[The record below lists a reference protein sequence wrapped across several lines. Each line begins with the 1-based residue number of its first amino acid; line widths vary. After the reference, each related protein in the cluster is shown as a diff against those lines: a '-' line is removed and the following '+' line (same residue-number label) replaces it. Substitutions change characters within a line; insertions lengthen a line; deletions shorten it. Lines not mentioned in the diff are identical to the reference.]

1 MKIKFAILL
10 GLGLLGQ
17 FSGGGATD
25 GAGPAPAAATTN
37 APAAVPPPSPVLE
50 APLPTPAPA
59 PPASS
64 IPEPTA
70 SPQAAVAKV
79 PLGVDLVEAARKKA
93 EETSGD
99 DISPLVT
106 YDEAELIPVIK
117 ALARQAR
124 INLVFDPRMT
134 TPGPDGK
141 PPVTPTVTLRLENIT
156 ARNVL
161 DTVLKNYGYVLIEDP
176 KTGIGRVAPKNEKE
190 AEPLITKVMLLQY
203 TSPTN
208 IMTLLRLTFPGRDQ
222 FVPDVRTS
230 QLVVMALEADL
241 PKIED
246 LITQLDQPT
255 RQILI
260 EAKLIE
266 TSHNP
271 QSVKGIDWSGTLQA
285 QRVSFGN
292 GLSSANSV
300 LQNPGAATTVTT
312 PSGRVINSTAGS
324 SSQSSYTTTMNGT
337 PGTASGISLN
347 TAQGFAPNLA
357 FLSAD
362 GVSAVLS
369 FLNQDSDTEVVA
381 TPRAVTLDN
390 ETATLS
396 VMRAIPVR
404 TTSPGSA
411 NVAAS
416 SQVTYTNVGTMLVV
430 TPRVSGGT
438 NIAMK
443 VSPEVSNVD
452 GQQTSVIDGK
462 VNTDTVFAFRRVEAH
477 VVVPSGHT
485 LVMGGLISDRSSK
498 AYIKVPLLG
507 DIPGLGMAFRKE
519 DKQKTKQNL
528 MIFITPTILQTS
540 DFQRLPASGFLQTKD
555 KIDIRDKT
563 SAWDSGTPYD
573 WGKGKTK

>member
-1 MKIKFAILL
+1 MNIKIAILL
-10 GLGLLGQ
+10 GLGLLCQ
-17 FSGGGATD
+17 FSGGAATNGAS
-25 GAGPAPAAATTN
+25 PAPPTATTN
-37 APAAVPPPSPVLE
+37 APAATPPPSPVLE
-50 APLPTPAPA
+50 APLPNPAPA

-64 IPEPTA
+64 SPEP
-70 SPQAAVAKV
+70 AAAAAKA

-93 EETSGD
+93 EETPAD

-134 TPGPDGK
+134 TPGPEGK

-176 KTGIGRVAPKNEKE
+176 KTGIARVAPKDEK
-190 AEPLITKVMLLQY
+190 ALEPLVTKVMLLQY

-208 IMTLLRLTFPGRDQ
+208 MMTLLKLAYPGGGRSQ

-230 QLVVMALEADL
+230 QLVVMAVETEL

-292 GLSSANSV
+292 GLSSANSST
-300 LQNPGAATTVTT
+300 LNPGAATTVTT

-324 SSQSSYTTTMNGT
+324 SSQSSYTTTMNGA
-337 PGTASGISLN
+337 PGSAPGISLN
-347 TAQGFAPNLA
+347 TAQGFAPNMA

-404 TTSPGSA
+404 NTSPGSA

-528 MIFITPTILQTS
+528 MIFITPTILQNS
-540 DFQRLPASGFLQTKD
+540 DFQRLPSSQFLQTKD
-555 KIDIRDKT
+555 KISVPEKT

-573 WGKGKTK
+573 WGKSKTK